1 MVTTPGAFSL
11 MQAIGLRSNE
21 LQLSDVRSRATKL
34 YVALAWIHV
43 PAVALIALIGHNA
56 WQIPVAILAV
66 TALIATASAYV
77 LRDGLPLRAIIAVCL
92 TMAPIAFVYAGRG
105 SASGLNGTGD
115 WQVDYHMYFFVI
127 FAMLV
132 AYVDWRP
139 IAISAAL
146 TAVHHL
152 ILDLFVSSNVFPQE
166 GLDRVALHA
175 LAVVAECA
183 VLFWITAIVNALF
196 VRINEVIDFTTLE
209 TAEVITRE
217 VQERERLQLAL
228 DEALARVST
237 GA

>member
-1 MVTTPGAFSL
+1 MATSPAPFSI
-11 MQAIGLRSNE
+11 MQAIGLRSNAI
-21 LQLSDVRSRATKL
+21 QLSDMRSRATKL
-34 YVALAWIHV
+34 YVFLAWLHV

-56 WQIPVAILAV
+56 WLIPVAVLAV
-66 TALIATASAYV
+66 TALIATAAAYG

-92 TMAPIAFVYAGRG
+92 TMALIIFVYAGRG
-105 SASGLNGTGD
+105 HASGISGTGD
-115 WQVDYHMYFFVI
+115 WQIDYHMYFFVV

-146 TAVHHL
+146 TAVHHA
-152 ILDLFVSSNVFPQE
+152 ILDLFVSSNVFLQE

-183 VLFWITAIVNALF
+183 VLFWITAIINALF

-209 TAEVITRE
+209 TAEVIARE
-217 VQERERLQLAL
+217 VQERERLQRAL
-228 DEALARVST
+228 DEALARVPA